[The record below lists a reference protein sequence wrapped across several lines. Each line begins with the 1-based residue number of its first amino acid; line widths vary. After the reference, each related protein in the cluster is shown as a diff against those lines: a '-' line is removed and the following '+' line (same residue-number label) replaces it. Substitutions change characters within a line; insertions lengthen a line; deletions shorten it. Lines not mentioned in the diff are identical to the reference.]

1 MIIIDLFIEFC
12 STILNFKVFD
22 IRLINYLMIFLG
34 MIFIFK
40 IISII
45 GNSNSNK
52 NKKVKEKSSDKE

>member
-34 MIFIFK
+34 IIFIFK

-52 NKKVKEKSSDKE
+52 DKKVKEKSSDKE

>member
-45 GNSNSNK
+45 GNSNSSK

>member
-34 MIFIFK
+34 IIFIFK

-45 GNSNSNK
+45 GNSNSSK
-52 NKKVKEKSSDKE
+52 NKKVKEKSSDK

>member
-34 MIFIFK
+34 IIFIFK
-40 IISII
+40 IISNI
-45 GNSNSNK
+45 GNSNSSK
-52 NKKVKEKSSDKE
+52 NKKVKEKSSDK

>member
-34 MIFIFK
+34 IIFIFK
-40 IISII
+40 IISNI
-45 GNSNSNK
+45 GNSNSSK
-52 NKKVKEKSSDKE
+52 NKKVKEKSNDK

>member
-1 MIIIDLFIEFC
+1 MVIIDLFIEFC

-34 MIFIFK
+34 IIFIFK

-45 GNSNSNK
+45 GNNNSSK
-52 NKKVKEKSSDKE
+52 NKKVKEKSSDK

>member
-52 NKKVKEKSSDKE
+52 NRKVKEKSSDKE

>member
-34 MIFIFK
+34 IIFIFK
-40 IISII
+40 IISNI
-45 GNSNSNK
+45 GNSNSSK

>member
-34 MIFIFK
+34 IIFIFR

-45 GNSNSNK
+45 GNSNSSK
-52 NKKVKEKSSDKE
+52 NKKVKEKSSDK

>member
-34 MIFIFK
+34 IIFIFK

-45 GNSNSNK
+45 GNNNSSK
-52 NKKVKEKSSDKE
+52 NKKVKEKSSDK